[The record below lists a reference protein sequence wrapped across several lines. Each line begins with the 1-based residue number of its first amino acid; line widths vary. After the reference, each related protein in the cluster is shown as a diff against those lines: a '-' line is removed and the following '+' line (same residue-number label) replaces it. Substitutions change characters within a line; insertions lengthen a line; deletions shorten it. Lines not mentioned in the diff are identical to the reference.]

1 MKLKLNI
8 LAKTGLL
15 PIDVAVI
22 TAIGGFSILIGAV
35 LVIGDR
41 SMPRTMD
48 FSWQDRQIG
57 VQNET
62 FTLTFNRPMNW
73 ETVKNALSIDPP
85 LPGKLSWNSRT
96 LAYTLTD
103 LPVYGTTYQIA
114 LEGAKEQPL
123 ATNREAKTL
132 QPWTIELK
140 TRDRAFA
147 YLGVDGD
154 EKGRLLLY
162 NETQRGRKIP
172 LTPPDLVVTNFQ
184 PYPDGD
190 RILFSAYDRQSTAA
204 TAQQQLYSV
213 TTGLHYRPARE
224 TLPYGRIQR
233 ILDGENYQNLQ
244 FDLSQQRENIVVQR
258 INRQNPSESGLWLVP
273 ENGDP
278 RPLGI
283 QGKTFKMSPDGR
295 YLAVAGN
302 LGISLTP
309 LTTDAEDREFFPG
322 YDRVV
327 AFTTGKRQQIIALK
341 SNRDLTRSLFVLG
354 DRGREREILKTTGAI
369 LDCQF
374 EPREEQLLYCLRTE
388 PLNPNSTI
396 EKPILSIINIATGT
410 DVPLLAL
417 TNDPEVRMS
426 MSPDG
431 RRLLFDQITLDG
443 RNFSTLPQANE
454 NFRTTG
460 NIWSLELP
468 DFISGDRDER
478 LTPPQK
484 LTSGLDPQ
492 WIP

>member
-8 LAKTGLL
+8 LDKKGLL
-15 PIDVAVI
+15 PIDLAVM

-35 LVIGDR
+35 LIVGDR
-41 SMPRTMD
+41 SMPRALE

-73 ETVKNALSIDPP
+73 ASVENALTIEPP
-85 LPGKLSWNSRT
+85 LPGKLSWNSQT

-103 LPVYGTTYQIA
+103 LPVYGTTYRIA

-132 QPWTIELK
+132 KPLQMEIE

-147 YLGVDGD
+147 YLGVEGE

-162 NETQRGRKIP
+162 NKTQQKKIP
-172 LTPPDLVVTNFQ
+172 LTPLDITVTNFQ

-190 RILFSAYDRQSTAA
+190 RILFSAYDRQDTAA
-204 TAQQQLYSV
+204 TARQQLYSV
-213 TTGLHYRPARE
+213 TTGLNYQQDRE
-224 TLPYGRIQR
+224 TLSYGRIQR
-233 ILDGENYQNLQ
+233 VLGGENYQNLQ
-244 FDLSQQRENIVVQR
+244 FDLARNGENAVVQR
-258 INRQNPSESGLWLVP
+258 INRQNPSDSGLWILP
-273 ENGDP
+273 KNGNP

-283 QGKTFKMSPDGR
+283 QGRTFKISPDGR
-295 YLAVAGN
+295 SVAVAGN
-302 LGISLTP
+302 LGISLVP
-309 LTTDAEDREFFPG
+309 LTPDAPDREFFPG

-327 AFTTGKRQQIIALK
+327 AFATGKRRQIIALK
-341 SNRDLTRSLFVLG
+341 SNRDLTRSLFTIG
-354 DRGREREILKTTGAI
+354 DRGREREILNTTGAI

-388 PLNPNSTI
+388 PLNPNSTF
-396 EKPILSIINIATGT
+396 ERPILSIINIATGT

-431 RRLLFDQITLDG
+431 RSLLFDQITLSDRG
-443 RNFSTLPQANE
+443 SATLPQANE

-460 NIWSLELP
+460 NIWSLQLP
-468 DFISGDRDER
+468 DFISGDRDEQ
-478 LTPPQK
+478 LTPPQRI
-484 LTSGLDPQ
+484 TSGLDPQ

>member
-8 LAKTGLL
+8 LDKKGLL
-15 PIDVAVI
+15 PIDIAVI
-22 TAIGGFSILIGAV
+22 GAIGGFSMLIATV
-35 LVIGDR
+35 LLVGDR
-41 SMPRTMD
+41 SIPRATE

-57 VQNET
+57 VQNEA

-73 ETVKNALSIDPP
+73 ATVAEALTIHPP
-85 LPGKLSWNSRT
+85 LPGKLSWQGQT

-103 LPVYGTTYQIA
+103 LPIYGTTYKIA
-114 LEGAKEQPL
+114 LEGAKEQPK

-132 QPWTIELK
+132 QPLQIELK

-147 YLGVDGD
+147 YLGVERED
-154 EKGRLLLY
+154 KGRLLLY
-162 NETQRGRKIP
+162 NETQGNRVP
-172 LTPPDLVVTNFQ
+172 LTPPDLIVTNFQ
-184 PYPDGD
+184 PYPEGD
-190 RILFSAYDRQSTAA
+190 RILFSAYDRQDTAV

-213 TTGLHYRPARE
+213 TTGLNYRQDAE
-224 TLPYGRIQR
+224 TLSRGRLQS
-233 ILDGENYQNLQ
+233 ILGGENYQNLQ
-244 FDLSQQRENIVVQR
+244 FDLSQNGESVVVQR
-258 INRQNPSESGLWLVP
+258 INRQNPADSGLWIVP
-273 ENGDP
+273 ENGNP

-283 QGKTFKMSPDGR
+283 QGRTFKISPDGR
-295 YLAVAGN
+295 SLAVAEN
-302 LGISLTP
+302 QGIALIP
-309 LTTDAEDREFFPG
+309 LTSDAGSWEFFPG

-327 AFTTGKRQQIIALK
+327 AFASGKRRQIIALK
-341 SNRDLTRSLFVLG
+341 SNRDLTRSLFTIG
-354 DRGREREILKTTGAI
+354 DRGREREILNTTGAI

-374 EPREEQLLYCLRTE
+374 EPREQQLLYCLRTE

-431 RRLLFDQITLDG
+431 RSLLFDQITLDP
-443 RNFSTLPQANE
+443 RNLSTLPQAHE

-460 NIWSLELP
+460 NVWSLALP
-468 DFISGDRDER
+468 DFISGDRNEQ

-484 LTSGLDPQ
+484 ITTGLDPQ

>member
-15 PIDVAVI
+15 PIDISVI
-22 TAIGGFSILIGAV
+22 TAIGGFAILIGAV
-35 LVIGDR
+35 LVVGDR
-41 SMPRTMD
+41 SIPRATD
-48 FSWQDRQIG
+48 FSWKDRQIG

-73 ETVKNALSIDPP
+73 ETVADALTIDPP
-85 LPGKLSWNSRT
+85 LPGKLSWNSKT
-96 LAYTLTD
+96 LSYTLTD
-103 LPVYGTTYQIA
+103 LPVYGTTYRIA

-123 ATNREAKTL
+123 ASDREAKAL
-132 QPWTIELK
+132 QPWQMELK

-147 YLGVDGD
+147 YLGVDGE

-162 NETQRGRKIP
+162 NETQSTKIP
-172 LTPPDLVVTNFQ
+172 LTPPDLAVTNFQ

-213 TTGLHYRPARE
+213 TTGLHYQQEGEA
-224 TLPYGRIQR
+224 LSYGRIQR
-233 ILDGENYQNLQ
+233 ILGGENYQNLQ
-244 FDLSQQRENIVVQR
+244 FDLSQERENIVVQR
-258 INRQNPSESGLWLVP
+258 INRENPADSGLWIVP
-273 ENGDP
+273 ENGNP

-295 YLAVAGN
+295 SLAVAGN
-302 LGISLTP
+302 LGISLVP
-309 LTTDAEDREFFPG
+309 LTADAEKREFFPG

-327 AFTTGKRQQIIALK
+327 AFTTDKRQQIIALK

-388 PLNPNSTI
+388 PLNPNSTV
-396 EKPILSIINIATGT
+396 ERPILSIINIATGT

-431 RRLLFDQITLDG
+431 RRLLFDQITLDS
-443 RNFSTLPQANE
+443 RNFSTLPQADE
-454 NFRTTG
+454 DFRTTG
-460 NIWSLELP
+460 NVWSLELP
-468 DFISGDRDER
+468 DFISGDRDEQ
-478 LTPPQK
+478 LTPPQRIT
-484 LTSGLDPQ
+484 LGLDPQ